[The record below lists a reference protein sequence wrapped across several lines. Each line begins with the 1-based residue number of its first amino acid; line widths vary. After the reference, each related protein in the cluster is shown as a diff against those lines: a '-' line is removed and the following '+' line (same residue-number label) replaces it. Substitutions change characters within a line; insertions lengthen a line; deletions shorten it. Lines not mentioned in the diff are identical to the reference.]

1 MLFNIRKE
9 LDMDLK
15 DKRIGFAFT
24 GSFCTIISAYEQMV
38 KLCGLGAQIFPVF
51 SFAVKNYD
59 TRFVKANDF
68 YDMVSAAAGREPITT
83 IYDAEPI
90 GPKKLLDAVV
100 VAPCTGNSAAK
111 LANGITDTPVLM
123 AVKAHLRNGGPIVI
137 ALASNDAMGA
147 NGQNIG
153 KLMNQ
158 QNIYLVP
165 MCQDSPKGKPNS
177 LVADMNMI
185 IPTLESAL
193 SGVQINPVFY

>member
-1 MLFNIRKE
+1 
-9 LDMDLK
+9 MDFK

-38 KLCGLGAQIFPVF
+38 RLCEQGVQIFPIF
-51 SFAVKNYD
+51 SFAVSSYD
-59 TRFVKANDF
+59 TRFVKAHDF
-68 YDMVSAAAGREPITT
+68 YNMVYSATGREPIAT

-90 GPKKLLDAVV
+90 GPKKLLDAVI
-100 VAPCTGNSAAK
+100 VAPCTGNSLAK

-123 AVKAHLRNGGPIVI
+123 AVKAQLRNGGPIVV
-137 ALASNDAMGA
+137 AVSSNDALGA

-165 MCQDSPKGKPNS
+165 MEQDAPRGKPNS

-193 SGVQINPVFY
+193 NGVQLNPVFC

>member
-1 MLFNIRKE
+1 
-9 LDMDLK
+9 MDLK
-15 DKRIGFAFT
+15 NKRIGFAFT

-38 KLCGLGAQIFPVF
+38 KLCELGAQIFPIF
-51 SFAVKNYD
+51 SFAVNSYD
-59 TRFVKANDF
+59 TRFVKAYDF
-68 YDMVSAAAGREPITT
+68 YNMVYSATGREPIAT

-90 GPKKLLDAVV
+90 GPKKLLDAIV
-100 VAPCTGNSAAK
+100 VAPCTGNSLAK

-123 AVKAHLRNGGPIVI
+123 AVKAQLRNGGPIII
-137 ALASNDAMGA
+137 AVSSNDAMGA

-165 MCQDSPKGKPNS
+165 MGQDSPRGKPNS

-193 SGVQINPVFY
+193 NGVQLNPVFL

>member
-1 MLFNIRKE
+1 MLFDVRKE

-38 KLCGLGAQIFPVF
+38 KLCELGAQIYPVF

-59 TRFVKANDF
+59 TRFVKAKDF

>member
-1 MLFNIRKE
+1 
-9 LDMDLK
+9 MDIK

-24 GSFCTIISAYEQMV
+24 GSFCTIIAAYEQMV
-38 KLCGLGAQIFPVF
+38 KLCELGAQIFPIF
-51 SFAVKNYD
+51 SFAVNSYD
-59 TRFVKANDF
+59 TRFVKAHDF
-68 YDMVSAAAGREPITT
+68 YNMVYSATGREPITT

-90 GPKKLLDAVV
+90 GPKKLLDAVI
-100 VAPCTGNSAAK
+100 VAPCTGNSLAK

-123 AVKAHLRNGGPIVI
+123 AVKAQLRNGGPIIV
-137 ALASNDAMGA
+137 AVSSNDALGA

-158 QNIYLVP
+158 QNIYIVP
-165 MCQDSPKGKPNS
+165 MGQDAPRGKPNS

-193 SGVQINPVFY
+193 NGVQLNPVFC

>member
-1 MLFNIRKE
+1 
-9 LDMDLK
+9 MDLK
-15 DKRIGFAFT
+15 NKRIGFAFT

-38 KLCGLGAQIFPVF
+38 KLCELGAQVFPIF
-51 SFAVKNYD
+51 SFAVNSYD
-59 TRFVKANDF
+59 TRFVKAHDF
-68 YDMVSAAAGREPITT
+68 YNMVYSATGREPITT

-90 GPKKLLDAVV
+90 GPKKLLDAII
-100 VAPCTGNSAAK
+100 VAPCTGNSLAK

-123 AVKAHLRNGGPIVI
+123 AVKAQLRNGGPIVI
-137 ALASNDAMGA
+137 AVSSNDALGA

-165 MCQDSPKGKPNS
+165 MAQDAPRGKPNS

-185 IPTLESAL
+185 IPSLESAL
-193 SGVQINPVFY
+193 NGVQLNPVFC

>member
-1 MLFNIRKE
+1 
-9 LDMDLK
+9 MDLK
-15 DKRIGFAFT
+15 NKRIGFAFT

-38 KLCGLGAQIFPVF
+38 KLCELGAQIFPIF
-51 SFAVKNYD
+51 SFAVNSYD
-59 TRFVKANDF
+59 TRFVKAHDF
-68 YDMVSAAAGREPITT
+68 YNMVYSATGREPIAT

-90 GPKKLLDAVV
+90 GPKKLLDAIV
-100 VAPCTGNSAAK
+100 VAPCTGNSLAK

-123 AVKAHLRNGGPIVI
+123 AVKAQLRNGGPIII
-137 ALASNDAMGA
+137 AVSSNDAMGA

-165 MCQDSPKGKPNS
+165 MGQDSPRGKPNS

-193 SGVQINPVFY
+193 NGVQLNPVFF

>member
-1 MLFNIRKE
+1 
-9 LDMDLK
+9 MDLK
-15 DKRIGFAFT
+15 NKRIGFAFT

-38 KLCGLGAQIFPVF
+38 KLCELGAQIFPIF
-51 SFAVKNYD
+51 SFAVNSYD
-59 TRFVKANDF
+59 TRFVKAYDF
-68 YDMVSAAAGREPITT
+68 YNMVYSATGREPIAT

-90 GPKKLLDAVV
+90 GPKKSLDAIV
-100 VAPCTGNSAAK
+100 VAPCTGNSLAK

-123 AVKAHLRNGGPIVI
+123 AVKAQLRNGGPIII
-137 ALASNDAMGA
+137 AVSSNDAMGA

-165 MCQDSPKGKPNS
+165 MGQDSPRGKPNS

-193 SGVQINPVFY
+193 NGVQLNPVFL

>member
-1 MLFNIRKE
+1 
-9 LDMDLK
+9 MDLK
-15 DKRIGFAFT
+15 NKRIGFAFT

-38 KLCGLGAQIFPVF
+38 KLCELGAQVFPIF
-51 SFAVKNYD
+51 SFAVNSYD
-59 TRFVKANDF
+59 TRFVKAHDF
-68 YDMVSAAAGREPITT
+68 YNMVYSATGREPIAT

-90 GPKKLLDAVV
+90 GPKKLLDAII
-100 VAPCTGNSAAK
+100 VAPCTGNSLAK

-123 AVKAHLRNGGPIVI
+123 AVKAQLRNGGPIVI
-137 ALASNDAMGA
+137 AVSSNDALGA

-165 MCQDSPKGKPNS
+165 MAQDAPRGKPNS

-185 IPTLESAL
+185 IPSLESAL
-193 SGVQINPVFY
+193 NGVQLNPVFC

>member
-1 MLFNIRKE
+1 
-9 LDMDLK
+9 MDLK
-15 DKRIGFAFT
+15 NKRIGFAFT

-38 KLCGLGAQIFPVF
+38 KLCELGAQIFPIF
-51 SFAVKNYD
+51 SFAVNSYD
-59 TRFVKANDF
+59 TRFVKAHDF
-68 YDMVSAAAGREPITT
+68 YNMVYSATGREPIAT

-90 GPKKLLDAVV
+90 GPKKLLDAIV
-100 VAPCTGNSAAK
+100 VAPCTGNSLAK

-123 AVKAHLRNGGPIVI
+123 AVKAQLRNGGPIII
-137 ALASNDAMGA
+137 AVSSNDAMGA

-165 MCQDSPKGKPNS
+165 MGQDSPRGKPNS

-193 SGVQINPVFY
+193 NGVQLNPVFL